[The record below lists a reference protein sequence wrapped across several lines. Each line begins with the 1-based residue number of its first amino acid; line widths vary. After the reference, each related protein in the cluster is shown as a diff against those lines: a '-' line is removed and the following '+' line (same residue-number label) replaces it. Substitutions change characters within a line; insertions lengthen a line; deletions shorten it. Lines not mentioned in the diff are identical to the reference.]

1 MFDFCDI
8 GEIIIAGEYEYGQV
22 DVCRW
27 LAIGDN
33 IMWGIVLMPGREA
46 AAGWRDEGVVVYNV
60 TICGNEG
67 FGKADDGFE
76 VEQVEVGL
84 AVLEHAMAQAVA
96 GFAALWAE
104 LAIGV
109 FISAGKMRERPV
121 EVCFELCDV
130 FFLQYIFEK

>member
-1 MFDFCDI
+1 MFDFRDI
-8 GEIIIAGEYEYGQV
+8 GEIIIAGEYEYGKV

-33 IMWGIVLMPGREA
+33 IMRGVVLVPGGEA
-46 AAGWRDEGVVVYNV
+46 ATGGRDKGVVVYNV
-60 TICGNEG
+60 TVFGNEG

-76 VEQVEVGL
+76 VKQVEVGR

-96 GFAALWAE
+96 GFAALWVE

-109 FISAGKMRERPV
+109 FIPAGKMRERPV
-121 EVCFELCDV
+121 EIRFELCDV
-130 FFLQYIFEK
+130 FFF

>member
-1 MFDFCDI
+1 MFDFRHI
-8 GEIIIAGEYEYGQV
+8 GEIIIAGEYEYGKV

-33 IMWGIVLMPGREA
+33 IMRGVILMPGGEA
-46 AAGWRDEGVVVYNV
+46 AAGGRDEGVVVYDV
-60 TICGNEG
+60 TICFNKG

-76 VEQVEVGL
+76 VKQVEVGL

-96 GFAALWAE
+96 GFGALRIE

-109 FISAGKMRERPV
+109 FIPAGKMRERPV
-121 EVCFELCDV
+121 EVRFELCDV
-130 FFLQYIFEK
+130 FFF

>member
-8 GEIIIAGEYEYGQV
+8 GEIIIAGEYEYGEV

-33 IMWGIVLMPGREA
+33 IMRGVILMPGSEA
-46 AAGWRDEGVVVYNV
+46 AAGGRDEGVVVYNV
-60 TICGNEG
+60 TICFNKG

-76 VEQVEVGL
+76 VKQVEIGR

-96 GFAALWAE
+96 GFAALWVE

-109 FISAGKMRERPV
+109 FVPAGKMRERPV
-121 EVCFELCDV
+121 EIRFELCDV
-130 FFLQYIFEK
+130 FFF

>member
-1 MFDFCDI
+1 MFDFRDI
-8 GEIIIAGEYEYGQV
+8 GEIIIAGEYEYGKV

-33 IMWGIVLMPGREA
+33 IMRGVVLMPGGEA
-46 AAGWRDEGVVVYNV
+46 AAGGCDKGVVVYNV
-60 TICGNEG
+60 TIFGNEG

-76 VEQVEVGL
+76 VKQVEVGL

-96 GFAALWAE
+96 GFAALWVE

-109 FISAGKMRERPV
+109 FVPAGKMRERPV
-121 EVCFELCDV
+121 EIRFELCDV
-130 FFLQYIFEK
+130 FFF